1 MKCMAAAVV
10 TLKLISAGNYVQ
22 DKCGIYC
29 RPSSKTVS
37 ALECSISFVFFVY
50 VLLVSERITFR
61 QFLILIFYS

>member
-29 RPSSKTVS
+29 RPSLKDGFCVGMFHFICFFCIRF
-37 ALECSISFVFFVY
+37 ASF
-50 VLLVSERITFR
+50 
-61 QFLILIFYS
+61 